1 MANSTPVQTKTSTGS
16 FSANISG
23 LTSGQT
29 YYFEA
34 FAKNGGSW

>member
-1 MANSTPVQTKTSTGS
+1 MTAPGPFTPV
-16 FSANISG
+16 NIAG
-23 LTSGQT
+23 LSPGTT